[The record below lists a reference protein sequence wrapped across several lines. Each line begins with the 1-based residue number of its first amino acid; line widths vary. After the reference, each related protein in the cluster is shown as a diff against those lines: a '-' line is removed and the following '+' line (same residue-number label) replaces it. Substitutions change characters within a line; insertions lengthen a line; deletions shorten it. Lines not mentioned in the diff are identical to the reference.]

1 MSFRRHSDYNSYLT
15 NLKYNNLGKYLSE
28 KHHSSIETR
37 LNLLQSSFDN
47 DYIRRTENVYLS
59 KAPNFKDIGLD
70 SITTI
75 ITQPLD
81 LTTNYFSIFNL
92 HANNPI
98 QNGLSKNI
106 INTCEISQN
115 KLIYI
120 YAVNTNN
127 TGGFNNLGNIFNCYV
142 FPCVGDNLEI
152 CWNADKEQWCVQK
165 YGGYFINYSI

>member
-59 KAPNFKDIGLD
+59 KTPNFKDIGLD

-75 ITQPLD
+75 VTQPLD
-81 LTTNYFSIFNL
+81 LTTNYFSIFRL
-92 HANNPI
+92 SANNPI

-106 INTCEISQN
+106 INACEISQN

-127 TGGFNNLGNIFNCYV
+127 TGGFSNLGNIFNCYV

-152 CWNADKEQWCVQK
+152 CWNADKEHWCVQK